1 MFSKESFIQDIFSE
15 GLVDFNKSALS
26 LFQYQANANP
36 VYGTFLKE
44 LHINTGNITRIE
56 DIPFLPI
63 EFFKRHQVKTGDFT
77 PELIFTSSGTTQS
90 VTSSHFV
97 EDSSIYKKSFT
108 GGFHRFLGNPEEYI
122 IAALL
127 PSYTERGSSSLVYMV
142 NHLIQASAHSLSGF
156 IGLDESTATKLQGL
170 DGEAKNANRKLL
182 VIGVSF
188 ALLHLCDHHLL
199 QLNHTIII
207 ETGGMKGRRKEITRE
222 ELHAEIKNKLSP
234 QLIISEYGM
243 TELLSQ
249 AYTTNGGTSFFTPPQ
264 MKVLVRDINDP
275 FCILPKMK
283 NGALNIIDLANIS
296 SCAFLATSDIGKT
309 GEDGSFEVLGRI
321 DNSDLRGCNLM
332 YY

>member
-1 MFSKESFIQDIFSE
+1 MFSKESFIQDIFGESMA
-15 GLVDFNKSALS
+15 DFNKSALS
-26 LFQYQANANP
+26 LFRYQAIGNP
-36 VYGTFLKE
+36 VYRKFLTE
-44 LHINTGNITRIE
+44 LHINASDINRIE

-63 EFFKRHQVKTGDFT
+63 EFFKRHQVKTGYFK
-77 PELIFTSSGTTQS
+77 PELVFTSSGTTQS
-90 VTSSHFV
+90 VTSTHYL
-97 EDSSIYKKSFT
+97 EASSIYIKSFT
-108 GGFHRFLGNPEEYI
+108 LGFHQFLGAPEEYI
-122 IAALL
+122 IIALL

-142 NHLIQASAHSLSGF
+142 NHLIQSSQHPLSGF
-156 IGLDESTATKLQGL
+156 ARLNESTASKIQQL
-170 DGEAKNANRKLL
+170 DSKAKKANRKLL
-182 VIGVSF
+182 LIGVSF

-199 QLNHTIII
+199 HLNQTIII

-222 ELHAEIKNKLSP
+222 ELHAEIKNKLNP
-234 QLIISEYGM
+234 QRIISEYGM

-249 AYTTNGGTSFFTPPQ
+249 AYTIDGGTSFFTPPR